1 MDPVIV
7 LRDVQKKYGQVTAL
21 QNVSLAIDEGE
32 KVVLTGPN
40 GAGKSTLLKLISVQL
55 TPSSGGISI
64 YGLDSQKKSIDIKRI
79 VGLVGHKS
87 FLYDELT
94 VNENLRFYGGFYEVG
109 DEDIAKAV
117 EVANI
122 EKKLGT
128 RVSYLSF
135 GFKKRVDI
143 ARALLAK
150 PKILTLDEPF
160 SGLDTDSSK
169 RVLASLKQFDGTI
182 VISSHALEW
191 AEELCSREIIL
202 REGKILEEKNYR

>member
-1 MDPVIV
+1 LDPVIV

-21 QNVSLAIDEGE
+21 KKLSLTIEEGE

-40 GAGKSTLLKLISVQL
+40 GAGKTTLLKLISIQL

-64 YGLDSQKKSIDIKRI
+64 YGLDAQKKGIDVKRV
-79 VGLVGHKS
+79 VGLVGHRS

-94 VNENLRFYGGFYEVG
+94 VEENLRFYGGFYEAKNL
-109 DEDIAKAV
+109 DIVKAV

-160 SGLDTDSSK
+160 SGLDVNSSK

-202 REGKILEEKNYR
+202 SEGQILEEKKYR